1 MAHPC
6 GLGFLTMWWLN
17 SKNKC
22 SERERGK
29 KREERGERKERR
41 GEKEKEGDGG
51 KEGEG
56 EREKER
62 EREKDRTHPG
72 RNHISF
78 YDLALEVAQCYSCH
92 ILLV

>member
-29 KREERGERKERR
+29 KEKREERGKKGEERRRKREMEGRRGKEKERR
-41 GEKEKEGDGG
+41 
-51 KEGEG
+51 
-56 EREKER
+56 R

-78 YDLALEVAQCYSCH
+78 YDLALEVAQFYSCH